1 MRCRADAV
9 QKGQRQCPSKCS
21 ASLHAIATWACARS
35 GRITWQTSLA
45 GVAVATVL
53 AVALGQHAA
62 ASTAAVRHRD
72 DPGSIVIPAQPPQ
85 PSAGSGQVTSG
96 AS

>member
-1 MRCRADAV
+1 MAQQVQRLAARDRDLGMR
-9 QKGQRQCPSKCS
+9 K
-21 ASLHAIATWACARS
+21 I

-62 ASTAAVRHRD
+62 ASTAAVRHRH